1 VSKAK
6 KKPSRVELQ
15 AEINA
20 LLREFCLILANGTGR
35 NEMAEFDEKGNSR
48 SLSNC
53 EWLARRNDFELQKL
67 QDRDSAKKGKGK
79 CHHGGERNLPVD

>member
-20 LLREFCLILANGTGR
+20 LREFCLILANRTGR
-35 NEMAEFDEKGNSR
+35 NDMAEFDEKGNSR

-53 EWLARRNDFELQKL
+53 EWLARRKDFELQKL
-67 QDRDSAKKGKGK
+67 QDGESGKQGK
-79 CHHGGERNLPVD
+79 RK